1 MWASGGPEKVGILWP
16 IVPDISALL
25 IEYILSWKRFESR
38 SIKIASVENTSFGY
52 FGVIHG
58 EAECRY

>member
-1 MWASGGPEKVGILWP
+1 MWAYEGPEKVGILRP
-16 IVPDISALL
+16 IVPGMSALV
-25 IEYILSWKRFESR
+25 IEYILRWKRFESR
-38 SIKIASVENTSFGY
+38 SINIASVENTSFGY